1 MRSLTPIYALWY
13 EFVNRSY
20 TDYYRFGTYLERKV
34 IIMPRKGY
42 TTIALPNILI
52 DQIEE
57 IIANKKYGYV
67 SKPEFIKEAVRE
79 KIRIIK
85 K

>member
-1 MRSLTPIYALWY
+1 MIVTWSM
-13 EFVNRSY
+13 
-20 TDYYRFGTYLERKV
+20 V
-34 IIMPRKGY
+34 IEMPRKGY
-42 TTIALPNILI
+42 TTIALPNVLI

-57 IIANKKYGYV
+57 IVRDRKYGYV

-79 KIRIIK
+79 KIRGIK